1 MQTSPRNRTTWLAP
15 LLLTA
20 LLAVPGFAFAQNYEA
35 SLERGSQPDTTP
47 EQRYRAAIREAGGG
61 LKLNLAACREQA
73 AERKSCERE
82 ARATYQDDMAFAR
95 ELRRNPDA
103 RPTNIRGGIES
114 SEVTTIRVIPAE

>member
-1 MQTSPRNRTTWLAP
+1 MARAAALDGPAGRARLRLRPELRGLAGARSATRT
-15 LLLTA
+15 
-20 LLAVPGFAFAQNYEA
+20 
-35 SLERGSQPDTTP
+35 
-47 EQRYRAAIREAGGG
+47 AIREAGGG
-61 LKLNLAACREQA
+61 LKQNLAACREQA

-103 RPTNIRGGIES
+103 RPTNIPGGIES